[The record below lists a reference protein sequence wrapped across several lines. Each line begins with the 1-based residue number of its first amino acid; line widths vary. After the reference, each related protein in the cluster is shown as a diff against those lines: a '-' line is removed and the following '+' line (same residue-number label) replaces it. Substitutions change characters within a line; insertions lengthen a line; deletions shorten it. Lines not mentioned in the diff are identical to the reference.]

1 MSKKTEDSFALQ
13 QLGKILSKPL
23 ALWEFSIVHLVH
35 WHGYS
40 GAQGC
45 CMSYRGSNSA
55 GMRLLVSQ
63 TKEMTTLIIIQ
74 PRL

>member
-1 MSKKTEDSFALQ
+1 MIRKTEDSFALQ
-13 QLGKILSKPL
+13 QPGKILSKPF
-23 ALWEFSIVHLVH
+23 ALWEVSSVHLVH

-45 CMSYRGSNSA
+45 CMSHWGSNSA
-55 GMRLLVSQ
+55 GMRLLASQ
-63 TKEMTTLIIIQ
+63 TEEVTTLIIIQ